1 MTEKKEI
8 FLTPEGY
15 LEIENELSDLKLNK
29 RPEVIQALQEARAL
43 GDLSENADYDAA
55 RNEQAKLEAR
65 IKELDYM
72 LEHAKIVDNKAKDVV
87 TVGTTVTIDYVDDNE
102 SVDYKVVGS
111 LEADPFNNK
120 ISNESPIGSA
130 IMNRKVGD
138 IISVDSPNGAYK
150 VKITKIA

>member
-1 MTEKKEI
+1 MTERKEV
-8 FLTPEGY
+8 FLTPEGF
-15 LEIENELSDLKLNK
+15 LEIENELSDLKLNR
-29 RPEVIQALQEARAL
+29 RPEVIQALQDARAQ

-55 RNEQAKLEAR
+55 RNEQARLEAR

-72 LEHAKIVDNKAKDVV
+72 IEHAKIIDNPNKSKV
-87 TVGTTVTIDYVDDNE
+87 TVGTTVTIDYVEDNE
-102 SVDYKVVGS
+102 SVEYKVVGS

-130 IMNRKVGD
+130 IMDRKVGE
-138 IISVDSPNGAYK
+138 IISVESPNGAYK